1 MGGGAHR
8 LRVLLDEFARP
19 QQESGP
25 EERGRRRMMT
35 PRWMKALLSLCLGS
49 VLTLGG
55 NGALA
60 AGDAADESLPAM
72 LSPGG
77 GNPPPVA
84 TEPAPV
90 ADSS

>member
-1 MGGGAHR
+1 
-8 LRVLLDEFARP
+8 
-19 QQESGP
+19 
-25 EERGRRRMMT
+25 MMT

-77 GNPPPVA
+77 GGKSATGGVA
-84 TEPAPV
+84 GELSGDV
-90 ADSS
+90 